1 MGQYDIISL
10 LKETGEKL
18 SNREIQERLNT
29 YNLSY
34 LTCKLH
40 KRGILDREIRYKTKE
55 ELEGRFRNKNN
66 FRGNHTY
73 YAYFIRDG
81 VTKEEIAGY
90 KPSIITEE
98 PRA

>member
-1 MGQYDIISL
+1 MGQYDIIRL

-40 KRGILDREIRYKTKE
+40 KRGILDRELRHKERE
-55 ELEGRFRNKNN
+55 ELQGRFRDKNN
-66 FRGNHTY
+66 FRGDRSY
-73 YAYFIRDG
+73 YVYFIKKG
-81 VTKEEIAGY
+81 VTAVQLDGY
-90 KPSIITEE
+90 KPTIITEE
-98 PRA
+98 LRA